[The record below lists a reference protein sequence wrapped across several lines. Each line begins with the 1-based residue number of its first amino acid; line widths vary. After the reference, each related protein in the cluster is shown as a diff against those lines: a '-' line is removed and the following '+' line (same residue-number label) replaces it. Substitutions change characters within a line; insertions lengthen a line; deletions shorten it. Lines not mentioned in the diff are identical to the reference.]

1 MLRVSLA
8 AVAGGVAL
16 QLWVLGSSCWLPS
29 CAPAAA
35 APPIASAAPIS
46 PAPAVAAPAIEPES
60 SIAPEPSA
68 AAPAP
73 AEPFVLVD
81 TATPVITDTPQEPAP
96 LPPLPDRK
104 NRAPA
109 LPQVFI
115 SVLWR
120 NVGLAFFIGLVA
132 ALMAVALPA
141 ATPVW
146 RQWSL
151 VLLVGL
157 FAALIGRFPEL
168 ASADKSP
175 LALLACLANHFCG
188 VVIVA
193 TVAAAIARCR
203 WLTPQL
209 NYSRTS

>member
-1 MLRVSLA
+1 MLRVLLA
-8 AVAGGVAL
+8 AVAGGIAL

-29 CAPAAA
+29 CLPAAA
-35 APPIASAAPIS
+35 APPIAPAAPIS

-60 SIAPEPSA
+60 SIAPEPPA
-68 AAPAP
+68 AAPATSE
-73 AEPFVLVD
+73 AFALVD

-104 NRAPA
+104 NRAPV

-168 ASADKSP
+168 AGADQSP
-175 LALLACLANHFCG
+175 LALFACLANHFGG

-203 WLTPQL
+203 WFNRHLGCT
-209 NYSRTS
+209 R